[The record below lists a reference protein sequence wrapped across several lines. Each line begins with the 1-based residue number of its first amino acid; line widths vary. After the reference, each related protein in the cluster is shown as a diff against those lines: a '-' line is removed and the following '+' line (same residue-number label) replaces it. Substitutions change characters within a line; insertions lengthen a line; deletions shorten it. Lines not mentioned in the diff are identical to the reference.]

1 MRKVEEGQEDRKR
14 ENRRKEG
21 QEREEG
27 RERKR
32 RRERGRRKSGK
43 EERGEGEEG
52 GLRGSL
58 ACNKRKC
65 FHRYHPKFLYVNLGK
80 YRFKTDFTRFK
91 TDFVWHD

>member
-1 MRKVEEGQEDRKR
+1 MKR
-14 ENRRKEG
+14 EEKERGGGKGGGRKAG
-21 QEREEG
+21 
-27 RERKR
+27 R
-32 RRERGRRKSGK
+32 RRE
-43 EERGEGEEG
+43 ERE
-52 GLRGSL
+52 RGSL